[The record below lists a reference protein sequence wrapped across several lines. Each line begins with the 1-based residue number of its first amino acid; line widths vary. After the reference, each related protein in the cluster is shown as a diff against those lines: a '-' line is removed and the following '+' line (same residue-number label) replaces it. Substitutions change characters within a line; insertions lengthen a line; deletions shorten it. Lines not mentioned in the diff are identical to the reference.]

1 MFVTCI
7 CVGRYNKSTAKKA
20 YHFAIQSNVICGEDG
35 ILRFAFVPKNIAT
48 GGNFGLTNLVLVI
61 WRAHEKG
68 LLKNHV
74 KQLIRHT
81 DGGPDNVTFP
91 THVLHWLL
99 VYIGVFDSVLW
110 FRFEAGHSHTELA
123 DRYFALIKKL
133 FETDASSRV
142 SNPLQV

>member
-61 WRAHEKG
+61 WG
-68 LLKNHV
+68 LPFLGKISNEISALGSSTGATVPHMRHSQERSPVPNH
-74 KQLIRHT
+74 
-81 DGGPDNVTFP
+81 DGGGRHNAIQMRQNRP
-91 THVLHWLL
+91 
-99 VYIGVFDSVLW
+99 
-110 FRFEAGHSHTELA
+110 
-123 DRYFALIKKL
+123 
-133 FETDASSRV
+133 RV
-142 SNPLQV
+142 SKIRPEKSWDECRDRHVWCAIW